1 MRPSLCT
8 ERNNNNNNNN
18 NTNTIT
24 RTTVYDTKAG
34 GFITSV
40 TTESSSESDQQPSDL
55 EEEDGEEDDYE
66 VEKDD
71 PEKLIL
77 TQDTY
82 NTLGK
87 GGKKTVSFV
96 TSKADSQRKML
107 DNALQS
113 CESKLMLKLFSFM
126 KYSLGGL
133 VTSCPQFVSKIE
145 VVNRQGKLV
154 KLRQREG
161 ERGSSARTEKV
172 EARRGGLTEES
183 PYHVMTNSQYVTAVN
198 FNKRQ
203 TDGSSKISSTS
214 TGGDSLVT
222 SSLLKFTSHKL
233 PEQEIGKLGHHSV
246 ILEDD
251 QDHHRP
257 YGLSSSKHRRTEEML
272 SSSVVDSND
281 ELTNLYKT
289 ISRKQILSK
298 VQGGEPQA
306 PAAHSRP
313 LAKILN
319 MLHGVNNSENMYTS
333 IAEDSVY
340 QSLPTQTSSG
350 GRSRYGGW
358 LVVTSI
364 VFR

>member
-1 MRPSLCT
+1 M
-8 ERNNNNNNNN
+8 
-18 NTNTIT
+18 
-24 RTTVYDTKAG
+24 YDTKTG

-40 TTESSSESDQQPSDL
+40 TTESSSDTDQTDSEL
-55 EEEDGEEDDYE
+55 EEEDGGAEDDHE
-66 VEKDD
+66 VEKEQED

-82 NTLGK
+82 NTLGR

-96 TSKADSQRKML
+96 TSKEDSRKKML

-113 CESKLMLKLFSFM
+113 CESKLQSFITLID
-126 KYSLGGL
+126 SLGGL
-133 VTSCPQFVSKIE
+133 VSSSPQFVSKIE

-161 ERGSSARTEKV
+161 VVSSAREEKV
-172 EARRGGLTEES
+172 EVRGGLTEES

-198 FNKRQ
+198 FNKKQ
-203 TDGSSKISSTS
+203 TDGSSRLSSAS
-214 TGGDSLVT
+214 TGDSLVT
-222 SSLLKFTSHKL
+222 SSLLKFTQHKL
-233 PEQEIGKLGHHSV
+233 GEEEKGRLSGHAAIPEEG
-246 ILEDD
+246 
-251 QDHHRP
+251 QDHHRH
-257 YGLSSSKHRRTEEML
+257 YGLNSSKHRRTEEML

-298 VQGGEPQA
+298 VQGAEPQI
-306 PAAHSRP
+306 AAHSRP

-319 MLHGVNNSENMYTS
+319 MLHGVHNTENMYTS

-340 QSLPTQTSSG
+340 QSLPTQNSGG
-350 GRSRYGGW
+350 GRS
-358 LVVTSI
+358 SI
-364 VFR
+364 EVGCC

>member
-1 MRPSLCT
+1 MS
-8 ERNNNNNNNN
+8 
-18 NTNTIT
+18 
-24 RTTVYDTKAG
+24 
-34 GFITSV
+34 
-40 TTESSSESDQQPSDL
+40 
-55 EEEDGEEDDYE
+55 
-66 VEKDD
+66 
-71 PEKLIL
+71 
-77 TQDTY
+77 
-82 NTLGK
+82 
-87 GGKKTVSFV
+87 
-96 TSKADSQRKML
+96 
-107 DNALQS
+107 
-113 CESKLMLKLFSFM
+113 
-126 KYSLGGL
+126 
-133 VTSCPQFVSKIE
+133 SCPQFVSKIE

-161 ERGSSARTEKV
+161 ERGSSARREKV
-172 EARRGGLTEES
+172 EERRGGLTEES

-203 TDGSSKISSTS
+203 TDGSSRISSTS

-233 PEQEIGKLGHHSV
+233 PEQEKGKLGHHSV

-251 QDHHRP
+251 QDHHRH
-257 YGLSSSKHRRTEEML
+257 YGLSSSKHRRTEEMM

-340 QSLPTQTSSG
+340 QSLPTQTSGG
-350 GRSRYGGW
+350 GRF
-358 LVVTSI
+358 SI
-364 VFR
+364 ES